1 MKFKIILCFLLSFSG
16 YAYQANAQVQHDEA
30 IAKADSSSF
39 AINKTGGWKLFNSYM
54 AKIIPDSVQF
64 ELIIQHANNINWRE
78 EQYIGRVK
86 KRSLSPKAGKM
97 LFFSLINC
105 TYRLRVDD
113 DGKCY
118 IKLEAGVL
126 PINDPVILPFKVFYK
141 L

>member
-1 MKFKIILCFLLSFSG
+1 MKFRIILCFLISFSG
-16 YAYQANAQVQHDEA
+16 YAYQANAQGQHAEA

-39 AINKTGGWKLFNSYM
+39 AINKTGGWQLFNSYM
-54 AKIIPDSVQF
+54 AKNMPDSVQL

-78 EQYIGRVK
+78 EHYIGRVK

-97 LFFSLINC
+97 LFFSLISS

-118 IKLEAGVL
+118 VKLEAGAIPV
-126 PINDPVILPFKVFYK
+126 NDPVVLPFKVFYK